1 MPLPLSILSSKTK
14 VNPMTKTLKI
24 RKPYDASIRTSIT
37 FPEKTMAKQA
47 FKDECDINTIMSKY
61 QKTGLIEHVQKVQG
75 SYGDFT
81 SVQDYQL
88 SLNQVIE
95 AQEAFE
101 ALPAKIRERFAND
114 PSHLMAFLAN
124 AENQEEAERLGLVE
138 PKAPPPQ
145 PKAAPA
151 ASEAPAGADPAS
163 KEPKAP
169 AA

>member
-1 MPLPLSILSSKTK
+1 MTTTK
-14 VNPMTKTLKI
+14 VKP
-24 RKPYDASIRTSIT
+24 RRPYDASVRSSIT

-101 ALPAKIRERFAND
+101 HLPAKIRARFQND
-114 PSHLMAFLAN
+114 PSHLMSFLEDAAN
-124 AENQEEAERLGLVE
+124 RDEAIALGLVE
-138 PKAPPPQ
+138 PSSPPQ
-145 PKAAPA
+145 PEAPA
-151 ASEAPAGADPAS
+151 ARPEGA
-163 KEPKAP
+163 EPPTPTTP
-169 AA
+169 AAPPQTA